1 LIVEAAQHGVDPPC
15 GEARQY
21 AADAGEQGSG
31 TAVRHHVVVPAL
43 YNHNARS
50 LWHVKVETSEHA
62 MQRITADPGIC
73 DLDIEA
79 YDTAL
84 QDGLVDACA
93 RLSGVKLRA

>member
-1 LIVEAAQHGVDPPC
+1 
-15 GEARQY
+15 
-21 AADAGEQGSG
+21 
-31 TAVRHHVVVPAL
+31 
-43 YNHNARS
+43 
-50 LWHVKVETSEHA
+50 
-62 MQRITADPGIC
+62 MRITADPGIC